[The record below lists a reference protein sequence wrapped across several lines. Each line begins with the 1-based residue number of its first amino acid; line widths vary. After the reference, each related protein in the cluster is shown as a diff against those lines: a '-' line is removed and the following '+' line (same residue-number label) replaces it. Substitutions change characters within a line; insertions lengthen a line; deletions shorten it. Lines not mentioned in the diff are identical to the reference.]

1 MIIRTT
7 TDPITLHDVPDPE
20 HHPCVHMGDGEN
32 GIDVYFENEHNRQEF
47 LHMESEKQKILVG
60 NATDDYVAE
69 G

>member
-7 TDPITLHDVPDPE
+7 TDPITLHDVADPE

-32 GIDVYFENEHNRQEF
+32 GIDVYFENEGNRQEF
-47 LHMESEKQKILVG
+47 LGMEVEKRKVLEG
-60 NATDDYVAE
+60 NATDDYIAE